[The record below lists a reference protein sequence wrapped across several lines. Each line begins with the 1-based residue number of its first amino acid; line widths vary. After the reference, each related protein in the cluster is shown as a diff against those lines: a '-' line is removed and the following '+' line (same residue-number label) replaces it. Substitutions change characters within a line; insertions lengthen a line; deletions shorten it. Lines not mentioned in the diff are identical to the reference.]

1 MVPAPHIVQEEERVK
16 TAASRRR
23 VSQSKADADP
33 AQVVEDLLSDLESS
47 PSLRDPPARHVR
59 PAASGLL
66 KGLMDD
72 FTGAD
77 APPKYDTPADIAK
90 RESAA
95 RLAREE
101 ERGVFNKDG
110 ASVQLMYRDFTNHC
124 LFLFPLAC
132 FCVFACCWV
141 PAQLHLSTD
150 TPHTIGTA
158 RSVRQ
163 RASPR
168 AIGAGEWIMCD

>member
-1 MVPAPHIVQEEERVK
+1 MK

-47 PSLRDPPARHVR
+47 PSLRDPRARHVR

-110 ASVQLMYRDFTNHC
+110 ASVQLMYHDF
-124 LFLFPLAC
+124 
-132 FCVFACCWV
+132 
-141 PAQLHLSTD
+141 
-150 TPHTIGTA
+150 
-158 RSVRQ
+158 
-163 RASPR
+163 
-168 AIGAGEWIMCD
+168 